1 MSPIVHGMIAWLIAV
16 LFVKQVNDRRL
27 IVIAG
32 VVLDIDGIFI
42 LLNDSSYAE
51 FHHTFGHS
59 LVFGLLVAMVA
70 LTLSVDKLKVF
81 FGALSAFSLHLVADI
96 VGTNW
101 PVPIF
106 YPLSDFSLTANSF
119 LTQNQIYSIINPTVF
134 IICLVLIFIL
144 MYRKTISP
152 IEFISEKLDKY
163 VIRRIFPMKRN
174 CMENSNKLEK
184 SPPVQEL
191 ID

>member
-16 LFVKQVNDRRL
+16 LFAKQVNDRRL

-42 LLNDSSYAE
+42 LFNDSQY
-51 FHHTFGHS
+51 FDYHHTFGHS
-59 LVFGLLVAMVA
+59 FVFGILVAVVA
-70 LTLSVDKLKVF
+70 CALSTDKINIF
-81 FGALSAFSLHLVADI
+81 FGAISAFSMHLVADI

-106 YPLSDFSLTANSF
+106 YPLSDFSLTSGTIFTN
-119 LTQNQIYSIINPTVF
+119 NQIYNIINPVVF
-134 IICLVLIFIL
+134 ITSLILIL
-144 MYRKTISP
+144 IIMYYKEISP

-163 VIRRIFPMKRN
+163 IIKRIFLIKSEEQR
-174 CMENSNKLEK
+174 K
-184 SPPVQEL
+184 SPEH
-191 ID
+191 